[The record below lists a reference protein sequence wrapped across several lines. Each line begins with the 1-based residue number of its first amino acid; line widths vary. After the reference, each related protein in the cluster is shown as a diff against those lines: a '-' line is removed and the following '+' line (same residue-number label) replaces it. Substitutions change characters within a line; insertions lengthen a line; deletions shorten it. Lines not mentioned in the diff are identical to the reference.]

1 MENVNYMQRKKFYEV
16 LNNALLKWWRNIN
29 FLTMTKKKI
38 KRFPA
43 EPQPNG
49 GSIFHAL
56 LLQGSDTLVLKTHHA
71 EKTDTGI

>member
-1 MENVNYMQRKKFYEV
+1 
-16 LNNALLKWWRNIN
+16 
-29 FLTMTKKKI
+29 MTKKKI